1 MVIGDK
7 SCWLCQD
14 SGGNWLIGR
23 AMVWCGLG
31 PEGATLMTMPS
42 PILATAFVTAMA
54 AILALR
60 AAIVAVSLKSMVK
73 VPSQRHPAKH
83 KNPRLR

>member
-1 MVIGDK
+1 
-7 SCWLCQD
+7 
-14 SGGNWLIGR
+14 
-23 AMVWCGLG
+23 
-31 PEGATLMTMPS
+31 MTMPS